1 MKHRLH
7 RLLII
12 LPALLVAGL
21 VAFDLGH
28 GKAQAQFAGLGN
40 AGFTVPPCTLPFDM
54 GCYLPGGTHEDPDVA
69 FANADIINTEN
80 ATVNRILHSPPT
92 TLYQQLGLLGKAEIY
107 DMNLSVNRNLAC
119 ATCHLADDGFKGPA
133 SLFNNTIVA
142 LPGSVPITNVGFN
155 NGRTFGMRHPDERT
169 SQRNPMTYAYAPFFQ
184 PLAFNALAQQFIGG
198 NFWDMRATGD
208 RIGNPA
214 AEQAEGPP
222 LNPVEMALPDEG
234 CVVYRLSLSKY
245 AGLFKQVFGAQV
257 FDIHFPSN
265 VVQVCSMPGGLP
277 AGNVTSS
284 AVYKPGNNPV
294 ILKLSPRD
302 RGQVG
307 ATFDF
312 FAEAIAA
319 YEASPAVSPF
329 SSKFDAVLQGKA
341 TFTASEERGF
351 ILFNGKAICAT
362 CHTDSLTVS
371 GTNARLGGAAAAGK
385 MIDGIRVGGPHVV
398 IRFRGQIVSQSDSAL
413 FTNEEA
419 VNLGIPKDWQI
430 PYLYENKP
438 DQFGYVAN
446 SLGPNFVDFGVGAFL
461 LSNNNPNPFWRQFA
475 PQYMGAFQTV
485 TLRDVDKRIR
495 PNFVKGYM
503 HNGYLKSLKEVVHF
517 YNTRDVLPRC
527 PPFTSPFTRPPG
539 EGVTCWS
546 APEVAQNENKM
557 IGNLHLTPQDE
568 NDLVAFLKTLTDGF
582 IAVPTD
588 GL

>member
-1 MKHRLH
+1 MKFRLV
-7 RLLII
+7 IA
-12 LPALLVAGL
+12 LPALMTAVLVGFYVSNSAK
-21 VAFDLGH
+21 VD
-28 GKAQAQFAGLGN
+28 AQVR
-40 AGFTVPPCTLPFDM
+40 FTIPPCTLPFDM
-54 GCYLPGGTHEDPDVA
+54 GCFLPGGAREDPDVA
-69 FANADIINTEN
+69 FANADITRTET
-80 ATVNRILHSPPT
+80 ATVNQILLSPPR
-92 TLYQQLGLLGKAEIY
+92 TLFQQLGLLGKAEIY
-107 DMNLSVNRNLAC
+107 DRNLSVNRNVAC
-119 ATCHLADDGFKGPA
+119 ATCHLGDDGFKGPS

-155 NGRTFGMRHPDERT
+155 NGRTFGLAHPDERT

-184 PLAFNALAQQFIGG
+184 PLAFNFLAQQFIGA

-234 CVVYRLSLSKY
+234 CVILRLSQSKY
-245 AGLFKQVFGAQV
+245 AGLFKQIFGAQV
-257 FDIHFPSN
+257 FDIHFPRN
-265 VVQVCSMPGGLP
+265 VEQICSKPGGIP

-284 AVYKPGNNPV
+284 AVYKPGTNPE
-294 ILKLSPRD
+294 IIPLNAHD

-307 ATFDF
+307 ADFDF
-312 FAEAIAA
+312 FAEAVAA
-319 YEASPAVSPF
+319 YEASPAVSQF

-351 ILFNGKAICAT
+351 VLFNGKAICAT
-362 CHTDSLTVS
+362 CHTDSVS
-371 GTNARLGGAAAAGK
+371 VTGTNARLGGAAAVPGR

-398 IRFRGQIVSQSDSAL
+398 IRFRGQIVSQSDAAL
-413 FTNEEA
+413 FSNEEA
-419 VNLGIPKDWQI
+419 VNLGIPKDFQI
-430 PYLYENKP
+430 PFLEEDVP

-446 SLGPNFVDFGVGAFL
+446 SLGPKFVDFGVGAFL
-461 LSNNNPNPFWRQFA
+461 LSNNNPNPAWRQFA
-475 PQYMGAFQTV
+475 PQFMGAFQTP

-495 PNFVKGYM
+495 ANFVKGYM

-527 PPFTSPFTRPPG
+527 PAFTSPLSRPPG

-582 IAVPTD
+582 MAVPTD